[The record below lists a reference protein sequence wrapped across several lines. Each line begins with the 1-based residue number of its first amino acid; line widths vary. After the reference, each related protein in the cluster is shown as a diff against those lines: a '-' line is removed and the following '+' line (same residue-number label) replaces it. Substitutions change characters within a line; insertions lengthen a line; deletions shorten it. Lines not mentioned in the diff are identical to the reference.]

1 MQERL
6 SLDHPNHSGFLS
18 LEVYTVLRESNFHSQ
33 SEVISSM
40 TSTPRWKVLHPM
52 WSLFE
57 IAHCVSRF
65 FPKDKS
71 QDMCAQTSAFYWEH
85 VVSCDSSII
94 SPPSKLHCILHSLLS
109 GSKPAS
115 SSSKGMEE
123 HPQERVGDN
132 EAASLTIGCA
142 ISSQEDQHRVVL
154 TGEWQQESLW
164 CSSCC
169 VLYAICYDLSHSLM
183 FNIITPFYWFYIP
196 TSNQADSSQLINCYI
211 VS

>member
-1 MQERL
+1 MFTVYSVYHRITNTL
-6 SLDHPNHSGFLS
+6 PLRFNTRVGCSTVNFCAIYARAVVIRSSKSSNSGFLS

-33 SEVISSM
+33 SEVISRM
-40 TSTPRWKVLHPM
+40 TSTPRWRVLHPM

-94 SPPSKLHCILHSLLS
+94 SPPSKLYCILHSLLS

-142 ISSQEDQHRVVL
+142 VSSQEDQHCAVL

-169 VLYAICYDLSHSLM
+169 VL
-183 FNIITPFYWFYIP
+183 
-196 TSNQADSSQLINCYI
+196 
-211 VS
+211 